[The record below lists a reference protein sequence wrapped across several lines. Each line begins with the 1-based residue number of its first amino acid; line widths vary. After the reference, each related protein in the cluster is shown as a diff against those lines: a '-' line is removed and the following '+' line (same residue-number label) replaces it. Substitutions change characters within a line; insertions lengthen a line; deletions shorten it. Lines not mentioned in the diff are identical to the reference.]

1 MNQKAAFILEARQ
14 FRKVEV
20 NVPQIQVYYQVF
32 EENAHVVVLLSIN
45 EGNEFTKEQYEHI
58 LRQIQE
64 SFRKRGLINVS
75 MLTVAST
82 KESEVAKKVCG
93 EQNTW
98 IIDESRSVL
107 LLYEHSASDFCG
119 LRQPFEQICREG
131 CYSQETESSGKEEVP
146 YYQNYHERAQKQ
158 EGRNREAS
166 KKQIQNRYSVSIV
179 NACLVG
185 INIVVFLI
193 MDLFQLSDKMLDQ
206 GALYWPM
213 IIYEHQYYRLIT
225 CMFLHGGIDH
235 LLNNMLVLFFIGDK
249 VEKIIGK
256 TKYLILY
263 FGAGIIAGVCSMRY
277 NMDRMLITRS
287 IGASGAIFGVV
298 GAIAYIVIINR
309 GRLKDISSRQILLFV
324 MLSLYG
330 GFTSQGVDN
339 IAHVGG
345 LLAGGILTAI
355 LYKRSVRMR

>member
-1 MNQKAAFILEARQ
+1 
-14 FRKVEV
+14 
-20 NVPQIQVYYQVF
+20 
-32 EENAHVVVLLSIN
+32 
-45 EGNEFTKEQYEHI
+45 
-58 LRQIQE
+58 
-64 SFRKRGLINVS
+64 
-75 MLTVAST
+75 
-82 KESEVAKKVCG
+82 
-93 EQNTW
+93 
-98 IIDESRSVL
+98 
-107 LLYEHSASDFCG
+107 
-119 LRQPFEQICREG
+119 
-131 CYSQETESSGKEEVP
+131 
-146 YYQNYHERAQKQ
+146 
-158 EGRNREAS
+158 
-166 KKQIQNRYSVSIV
+166 
-179 NACLVG
+179 
-185 INIVVFLI
+185 